1 MNKEQILELSTDLFY
16 RLGFKGTTMDDIAN
30 QAGISK
36 KTLYSHFK
44 NKKILVEKAVLRFC
58 EITNAEMDTVFSD
71 GKYNAIEQLIYSIYI
86 STFSQFSNTNM
97 AQQQLQKYYPAI
109 YQKLQDN
116 QLKSAGIAL
125 LGNINKGIQ
134 EGLYRPNLNADFTI
148 RLYLSVMFEIGN
160 ALLHLS
166 SMYDWQ
172 YLSKSY
178 LEYHIRSIA
187 TPKGIAFLEE
197 VIEKEKQS

>member
-16 RLGFKGTTMDDIAN
+16 RLGFKDTTMDDIAN

>member
-166 SMYDWQ
+166 SMYNRQ